1 MNEKEPFHEGEIA
14 IQKLAGERSVAL
26 RNGAGLAQVVMPEAL
41 PFLAEQ
47 RLIAISTCDARGPVW
62 VAVWFGPAGF
72 ITSDDGRR
80 VTIART
86 AWEDPVSTSM
96 REGSSV
102 GILAIELATR
112 KRLRINGIV
121 AAIDR
126 DRVEI
131 GVREAFGNCPKYIQ
145 RRNVQDAVQQLPG
158 APVASG
164 RALDAVRRAAVA
176 SADTLFVGSVHP
188 ERGADA
194 SHRGG
199 TPGFVRVTSEASLR
213 IPDYRGNGMFQTLGN
228 VATDA
233 RASIAVADFDR
244 ARVLSMT
251 GTATL
256 AFDGE
261 DPSHPTGGTGR
272 YWDFQLEEWL
282 EVSMPASLRY
292 QLIDAWRF
300 NPPPFGGGN
309 SRG

>member
-1 MNEKEPFHEGEIA
+1 MNKEVFHEGEIA
-14 IQKLAGERSVAL
+14 VQERAGERSVAL
-26 RNGAGLAQVVMPEAL
+26 RNGRGIAQVIMPEAL
-41 PFLAEQ
+41 PFLAQQ
-47 RLIAISTCDARGPVW
+47 RLIAISTCDAHGAVW

-72 ITSDDGRR
+72 IASDDGRR
-80 VTIART
+80 VTVART
-86 AWEDPVSTSM
+86 AWEDPVSTGM
-96 REGSSV
+96 RAHGSV

-112 KRLRINGIV
+112 KRLRINGVVESIE
-121 AAIDR
+121 R
-126 DRVEI
+126 DRIEI
-131 GVREAFGNCPKYIQ
+131 DVREAFGNCPKYIQ
-145 RRNVQDAVQQLPG
+145 RRIAQDAGPLVPS

-164 RALDAVRRAAVA
+164 RTLDAVRCAAIA

-199 TPGFVRVTSEASLR
+199 APGFVRVSGEASLR

-228 VATDA
+228 FATDA

-261 DPSHPTGGTGR
+261 DPAHPTGGTGR
-272 YWDFQLEEWL
+272 YWDFQLEEWR
-282 EVSMPASLRY
+282 EVSMPAGLHY

-300 NPPPFGGGN
+300 NPPPFGGG
-309 SRG
+309 SARG